1 MLTPFGLAL
10 AGALAL
16 GPAAIAKGQGMYA
29 GSATYG
35 YRYPGPV
42 SSGGYARGYAF
53 KDEPVMSINRS
64 YLGYSNF
71 VYYGPH
77 PPAPG
82 FLTDGLASRAPGYVR
97 PSAPSRR
104 GFPLFGGRRR
114 GYRW

>member
-1 MLTPFGLAL
+1 MRTPFGLAL

-16 GPAAIAKGQGMYA
+16 GPAAVARAQWVYA
-29 GSATYG
+29 GSAPNA
-35 YRYPGPV
+35 YRYPVAP
-42 SSGGYARGYAF
+42 SGGAYSRGYAF
-53 KDEPVMSINRS
+53 KDEPLMSINRS

-82 FLTDGLASRAPGYVR
+82 FLADGLAPRAPGYVR
-97 PSAPSRR
+97 PAAPARR
-104 GFPLFGGRRR
+104 GFLFGGRR